1 MRNIVETLNIVKD
14 TFSCLN
20 GVLTLYVWILFAD
33 IQDLFF
39 KKYCEKLILRRAE
52 DYIEKQIYPDQLKIA
67 DMFSLE

>member
-39 KKYCEKLILRRAE
+39 KKYVVVELTGHFNKGL
-52 DYIEKQIYPDQLKIA
+52 
-67 DMFSLE
+67 